1 MELMEDTD
9 LVSISDFLPLSDDKN
24 QYSSD
29 FIQTHSV
36 IVLKTDDISVTIG
49 ICSPDNIELK
59 KTLFQFHD
67 KRIIYKQIDHD
78 ELSEYLGKL
87 HGELDDQSYSVSY
100 SGNEKLLLDRI
111 ANDAPII
118 NFVNSTIIEGI
129 RKRASDIHIEAFTDT
144 VKVRYRIDGAL
155 QTAGQISPSMFPAIS
170 SRIKI
175 MSNLNIMERRLPQ
188 DGRTSVHLGEDT
200 QDIRVS
206 IVPTARGE
214 SIVLRL
220 LNRKSTLMELNEIG
234 LRDESLIDIR
244 KILKTPFGLVLSTGP
259 TGSGKTT
266 TLNSMLREMDSASQ
280 KIITIEDPI
289 EYVIDGIDQIQT
301 NDAIGLTFTSILKRI
316 LRQDP
321 NIIMVGEIRDR
332 ETADLC
338 IRAALTGHLVL
349 STLHTNDAVSVIDR
363 LRDMGVEPFMIAAVL
378 KTSMA
383 QRLVRKLCPHCREKR
398 KISSAEREFFR
409 NIGRIPGLVGSR
421 LAWSGASSLLG
432 HATQAARPCIPE
444 FLYDPVGCDSC
455 DGTGYHGR
463 TLIHEYFSLDEEV
476 ERLIV
481 SGAKHSEIKA
491 YLNKKGMV
499 TLFKDGLLKIK
510 EGLTTL
516 SELEKVMIV

>member
-1 MELMEDTD
+1 MELIEEMPEKIPEEIDSV
-9 LVSISDFLPLSDDKN
+9 LISDYSPIPDEKN

-29 FIQTHSV
+29 FIETHST
-36 IVLKTDDISVTIG
+36 IVLKTDDLSVTIG
-49 ICSPDNIELK
+49 ICSPDNIELRE
-59 KTLFQFHD
+59 TLSHFHD

-87 HGELDDQSYSVSY
+87 HAGFDDKNLLAES
-100 SGNEKLLLDRI
+100 SGSEKLLLDKI

-155 QTAGQISPSMFPAIS
+155 RTVNQISPSMFPAIS

-188 DGRTSVHLGEDT
+188 DGRISVHLGGDT

-220 LNRKSTLMELNEIG
+220 LNRKSTLIGLDKIG
-234 LRDESLIDIR
+234 LRDEGLIDIR
-244 KILKTPFGLVLSTGP
+244 KILKTPYGLVLATGP

-266 TLNSMLREMDSASQ
+266 TLNSMLREMDRESQ

-301 NDAIGLTFTSILKRI
+301 NEVIGLTFTSILKRI

-321 NIIMVGEIRDR
+321 NIIMVGEIRDT
-332 ETADLC
+332 ETAHLC

-383 QRLVRKLCPHCREKR
+383 QRLVRKLCPDCREKR
-398 KISSAEREFFR
+398 KTGAAEKEFFR
-409 NIGRIPGLVGSR
+409 ETES
-421 LAWSGASSLLG
+421 
-432 HATQAARPCIPE
+432 IPE
-444 FLYDPVGCDSC
+444 YIFDAVGCDKC

-463 TLIHEYFSLDEEV
+463 ILIHEYFSWDEEI

-481 SGAKHSEIKA
+481 AGAKHSEIKA
-491 YLNKKGMV
+491 YLKKTGMV
-499 TLFKDGLLKIK
+499 TLFADGLIKIK

-516 SELEKVMIV
+516 SELELVMTV

>member
-1 MELMEDTD
+1 
-9 LVSISDFLPLSDDKN
+9 
-24 QYSSD
+24 
-29 FIQTHSV
+29 
-36 IVLKTDDISVTIG
+36 
-49 ICSPDNIELK
+49 
-59 KTLFQFHD
+59 
-67 KRIIYKQIDHD
+67 
-78 ELSEYLGKL
+78 LSEYLGKL
-87 HGELDDQSYSVSY
+87 HGGLDDHNPAFSI
-100 SGNEKLLLDRI
+100 GKEKLLLDKI
-111 ANDAPII
+111 ANNAPVI

-144 VKVRYRIDGAL
+144 VKVRYRIDGVL
-155 QTAGQISPSMFPAIS
+155 QTVNQISPSMFPAVS

-188 DGRTSVHLGEDT
+188 DGRISVHLGEDT

-220 LNRKSTLMELNEIG
+220 LNRKNALIGLDKLG
-234 LRDESLIDIR
+234 LRDESLPDIR
-244 KILKTPFGLVLSTGP
+244 KILKTPFGLILATGP

-266 TLNSMLREMDSASQ
+266 TLNSMLREMDSESQ
-280 KIITIEDPI
+280 KIITVEDPI

-301 NDAIGLTFTSILKRI
+301 NEAVGLTFTSILKRI

-321 NIIMVGEIRDR
+321 NIIMVGEIRDL
-332 ETADLC
+332 ETANLG

-363 LRDMGVEPFMIAAVL
+363 LVDMGDEPFMIAAVL

-398 KISSAEREFFR
+398 KPGSAEKELFRET
-409 NIGRIPGLVGSR
+409 GS
-421 LAWSGASSLLG
+421 
-432 HATQAARPCIPE
+432 IPE
-444 FLYDPVGCDSC
+444 YIYEAVGCDKC

-463 TLIHEYFSLDEEV
+463 TLIHEYFSWDEEI

-481 SGAKHSEIKA
+481 AGAKHSEIKA
-491 YLNKKGMV
+491 YLNKTGMV
-499 TLFKDGLLKIK
+499 TLFTDGLIKIK

-516 SELEKVMIV
+516 TELETVMPV

>member
-1 MELMEDTD
+1 MELTEDRPEKMPKEINSV
-9 LVSISDFLPLSDDKN
+9 LISDFLPLPDAKY

-29 FIQTHSV
+29 FIETHSA
-36 IVLKTDDISVTIG
+36 IVLKTDDNSVTIG
-49 ICSPDNIELK
+49 ICNTKNNELREI
-59 KTLFQFHD
+59 LFHFHD
-67 KRIIYKQIDHD
+67 KKIIYKRVDQD
-78 ELSEYLGKL
+78 ELSEYLVKL
-87 HGELDDQSYSVSY
+87 HGGFDDQILSDVS
-100 SGNEKLLLDRI
+100 SGNERLLLDKI

-144 VKVRYRIDGAL
+144 VNVRYRIDGVL
-155 QTAGQISPSMFPAIS
+155 QTVNRISPSMFPAVS

-220 LNRKSTLMELNEIG
+220 LNRKSTLIGLDKIG
-234 LRDESLIDIR
+234 LRDEGLMNIR
-244 KILKTPFGLVLSTGP
+244 KILKTPFGLVLATGP

-266 TLNSMLREMDSASQ
+266 TINSMLREMDRESQ

-301 NDAIGLTFTSILKRI
+301 NDAIGLTFTTILKRI

-321 NIIMVGEIRDR
+321 NIIMVGEIRDT

-338 IRAALTGHLVL
+338 VRAALTGHLVL

-378 KTSMA
+378 KTAMA
-383 QRLVRKLCPHCREKR
+383 QRLVRKLCPDCRAKR
-398 KISSAEREFFR
+398 KPGPAEKEFFR
-409 NIGRIPGLVGSR
+409 ETGSIPGLVGSK
-421 LAWSGASSLLG
+421 LP
-432 HATQAARPCIPE
+432 ARPCIPE
-444 FLYDPVGCDSC
+444 YIYEAVGCNNC

-463 TLIHEYFSLDEEV
+463 TLIHEYFSWDEEI
-476 ERLIV
+476 ERLV
-481 SGAKHSEIKA
+481 VAGAKHSEIQV
-491 YLNKKGMV
+491 YLKKKGMV
-499 TLFKDGLLKIK
+499 TLSTDGLIKIK

-516 SELEKVMIV
+516 SELEMVMTV

>member
-1 MELMEDTD
+1 MEMIEEID
-9 LVSISDFLPLSDDKN
+9 LVPILDFLPLPNKNN
-24 QYSSD
+24 QYSSE
-29 FIQTHSV
+29 FIETHSV

-49 ICSPDNIELK
+49 ICKPENIELRE
-59 KTLFQFHD
+59 TLFHFHD
-67 KRIIYKQIDHD
+67 KKIIYKQINHD
-78 ELSEYLGKL
+78 ELIEYLGKL
-87 HGELDDQSYSVSY
+87 HGGLDDQKLYASSPV
-100 SGNEKLLLDRI
+100 NEKLLLDRI

-144 VKVRYRIDGAL
+144 VKVRYRIDGVL
-155 QTAGQISPSMFPAIS
+155 QIAGKISPSMFPAVS

-188 DGRTSVHLGEDT
+188 DGRTSVHLGGDT

-220 LNRKSTLMELNEIG
+220 LNRKSTLIRLDKIG
-234 LRDESLIDIR
+234 LRNESLIDIR
-244 KILKTPFGLVLSTGP
+244 KILKTPSGLVLATGP

-266 TLNSMLREMDSASQ
+266 TLNSMLREMDRESQ

-301 NDAIGLTFTSILKRI
+301 NEAIGLTFTTILKRI

-321 NIIMVGEIRDR
+321 NIIMVGEIRDS
-332 ETADLC
+332 ETANLC
-338 IRAALTGHLVL
+338 IRAALTGHLVF

-383 QRLVRKLCPHCREKR
+383 QRLVRKLCPDCREKR
-398 KISSAEREFFR
+398 KVSSAEKRLFRET
-409 NIGRIPGLVGSR
+409 GSMPGLVGSK
-421 LAWSGASSLLG
+421 LP
-432 HATQAARPCIPE
+432 ARPCIPE
-444 FLYDPVGCDSC
+444 YIYDAVGCDSC

-463 TLIHEYFSLDEEV
+463 TLIHEYFSWDEEI

-481 SGAKHSEIKA
+481 AGAKHSEIKA
-491 YLNKKGMV
+491 YLLKKGMV
-499 TLFKDGLLKIK
+499 TLFADGLIK
-510 EGLTTL
+510 V
-516 SELEKVMIV
+516 K

>member
-1 MELMEDTD
+1 MELTENSV
-9 LVSISDFLPLSDDKN
+9 LISDFLPLPDDKN
-24 QYSSD
+24 QYSSN
-29 FIQTHSV
+29 FTQAHSAV
-36 IVLKTDDISVTIG
+36 VLKSDDISVTIG
-49 ICSPDNIELK
+49 ICNSDNLELK
-59 KTLFQFHD
+59 EILSHFHD
-67 KRIIYKQIDHD
+67 KKIIYKRIDHD

-87 HGELDDQSYSVSY
+87 HGGLDDQNLPASSSV
-100 SGNEKLLLDRI
+100 NEKLLLDKI

-129 RKRASDIHIEAFTDT
+129 RKRASDIHIEAFTNT
-144 VKVRYRIDGAL
+144 VKVRYRIDGVL
-155 QTAGQISPSMFPAIS
+155 QTVKQISPSMFPAVS

-188 DGRTSVHLGEDT
+188 DGRTSVQLGEDS

-220 LNRKSTLMELNEIG
+220 LNRKSTLIGLDVIG
-234 LRDESLIDIR
+234 LRNEGLVDVREM
-244 KILKTPFGLVLSTGP
+244 LKTPFGLILATGP

-266 TLNSMLREMDSASQ
+266 TLNSMLREMDSERQ

-301 NDAIGLTFTSILKRI
+301 NEAIGLTFSTILKRI

-321 NIIMVGEIRDR
+321 NIIMVGEIRDS
-332 ETADLC
+332 ETANLC

-349 STLHTNDAVSVIDR
+349 STLHTNDSVSVIDR
-363 LRDMGVEPFMIAAVL
+363 LHDMGVEPFMIAAVL
-378 KTSMA
+378 KTAMA
-383 QRLVRKLCPHCREKR
+383 QRLVRRLCPSCRVKR
-398 KISSAEREFFR
+398 KISPIEKEFFR
-409 NIGRIPGLVGSR
+409 ETESIPGLV
-421 LAWSGASSLLG
+421 ANKF
-432 HATQAARPCIPE
+432 AARPCIPE
-444 FLYDPVGCDSC
+444 YIFEPGGCDNC

-463 TLIHEYFSLDEEV
+463 TLIHEYFSWDEEI

-481 SGAKHSEIKA
+481 AGAKHSEIKA
-491 YLNKKGMV
+491 YLKKTGMV
-499 TLFKDGLLKIK
+499 TLFEDGLEKIK

-516 SELEKVMIV
+516 AELDLVMTV

>member
-1 MELMEDTD
+1 MEIIEDID
-9 LVSISDFLPLSDDKN
+9 FVPISDFLPLPNENN

-29 FIQTHSV
+29 FIETHSA

-49 ICSPDNIELK
+49 ICSPDNVELREI
-59 KTLFQFHD
+59 LFHFHD
-67 KRIIYKQIDHD
+67 KNIIYKRVDHD
-78 ELSEYLGKL
+78 ELSEYLGRL
-87 HGELDDQSYSVSY
+87 YGGLDDQNFSDTSSVD
-100 SGNEKLLLDRI
+100 EKLLLDKI

-118 NFVNSTIIEGI
+118 NFVNSMIIEGI

-144 VKVRYRIDGAL
+144 VKVRYRIDGVL
-155 QTAGQISPSMFPAIS
+155 QTFNEISPSMFPAIS

-188 DGRTSVHLGEDT
+188 DGRTSVHLGGDT

-220 LNRKSTLMELNEIG
+220 LNRKSTLIGLDKIG
-234 LRDESLIDIR
+234 LRDEGLIDIR
-244 KILKTPFGLVLSTGP
+244 KILKTPYGLVLATGP

-266 TLNSMLREMDSASQ
+266 TLNSMLREMDRESQ

-301 NDAIGLTFTSILKRI
+301 NEAIGLTFTSILKRI

-321 NIIMVGEIRDR
+321 NIIMIGEIRDT
-332 ETADLC
+332 ETANLC

-363 LRDMGVEPFMIAAVL
+363 FRDMGVEPFMIAAVL

-383 QRLVRKLCPHCREKR
+383 QRLVRKLCPDCREKR
-398 KISSAEREFFR
+398 
-409 NIGRIPGLVGSR
+409 
-421 LAWSGASSLLG
+421 
-432 HATQAARPCIPE
+432 
-444 FLYDPVGCDSC
+444 
-455 DGTGYHGR
+455 
-463 TLIHEYFSLDEEV
+463 
-476 ERLIV
+476 
-481 SGAKHSEIKA
+481 
-491 YLNKKGMV
+491 
-499 TLFKDGLLKIK
+499 
-510 EGLTTL
+510 
-516 SELEKVMIV
+516 

>member
-1 MELMEDTD
+1 MELTEEIDHV
-9 LVSISDFLPLSDDKN
+9 LISNFLPLPDENN

-29 FIQTHSV
+29 FIETHSA
-36 IVLKTDDISVTIG
+36 IVLKTDDVSVTIG
-49 ICSPDNIELK
+49 ICNPENFELRE
-59 KTLFQFHD
+59 TLSHFHD
-67 KRIIYKQIDHD
+67 KRIIYKQIDYD
-78 ELSEYLGKL
+78 ELIEYLGKL
-87 HGELDDQSYSVSY
+87 HGGLEDQNLQTSS
-100 SGNEKLLLDRI
+100 SGNEKLLLDKI

-144 VKVRYRIDGAL
+144 VKVRYRIDGVL
-155 QTAGQISPSMFPAIS
+155 QTVHEISPPMFPAVS

-188 DGRTSVHLGEDT
+188 DGRTSVHLGGDT

-220 LNRKSTLMELNEIG
+220 LNRKSTLIGLDKIG
-234 LRDESLIDIR
+234 LRDEGLMDIR
-244 KILKTPFGLVLSTGP
+244 KILKTPYGLILATGP

-266 TLNSMLREMDSASQ
+266 TLNSMLREMDRDSQ
-280 KIITIEDPI
+280 KIITIEDPV

-301 NDAIGLTFTSILKRI
+301 NEAIGLTFTSILKRI

-338 IRAALTGHLVL
+338 VRAALTGHLVL

-383 QRLVRKLCPHCREKR
+383 QRLVRKLCPLCKKKR
-398 KISSAEREFFR
+398 KTGYAEMEFFKET
-409 NIGRIPGLVGSR
+409 GS
-421 LAWSGASSLLG
+421 S
-432 HATQAARPCIPE
+432 PE
-444 FLYDPVGCDSC
+444 YIYEAVGCDSC

-463 TLIHEYFSLDEEV
+463 ILIHEYFSWDEEI
-476 ERLIV
+476 ERLIAA
-481 SGAKHSEIKA
+481 GAKHSEIKA
-491 YLNKKGMV
+491 YLKKRGMV
-499 TLFKDGLLKIK
+499 TLFEDGLIKIK

-516 SELEKVMIV
+516 SELEMVMTV

>member
-1 MELMEDTD
+1 MELIEET
-9 LVSISDFLPLSDDKN
+9 LKEITAVSISNFLPLPDKKN

-29 FIQTHSV
+29 FIENYSV

-49 ICSPDNIELK
+49 ICSPENIELRQI
-59 KTLFQFHD
+59 LFHYHD
-67 KRIIYKQIDHD
+67 KKITYRQIDHD

-87 HGELDDQSYSVSY
+87 YGGLDDQNFQTSSV
-100 SGNEKLLLDRI
+100 NENLFLDKI
-111 ANDAPII
+111 VNDAPII

-144 VKVRYRIDGAL
+144 VKVRYRIDGVL
-155 QTAGQISPSMFPAIS
+155 RIINQISPSMFSAVS

-188 DGRTSVHLGEDT
+188 DGRISVHLGKDT

-206 IVPTARGE
+206 VVPTARGE

-220 LNRKSTLMELNEIG
+220 LNRKSTLIGLNEIG
-234 LRDESLIDIR
+234 LCDEGLIDIR
-244 KILKTPFGLVLSTGP
+244 KILKTPFGLILATGP

-266 TLNSMLREMDSASQ
+266 TLNSMLREMDRDSQ

-289 EYVIDGIDQIQT
+289 EYEINGIDQIQT
-301 NDAIGLTFTSILKRI
+301 NEAIGLTFTSILKRV

-321 NIIMVGEIRDR
+321 NIIMVGEIRDQ
-332 ETADLC
+332 ETAALC

-363 LRDMGVEPFMIAAVL
+363 LNDMGVEPFMIAAVL

-383 QRLVRKLCPHCREKR
+383 QRLIRKLCPYCREKR
-398 KISSAEREFFR
+398 KPGSDEKEFFR
-409 NIGRIPGLVGSR
+409 GLGVPPEYIYE
-421 LAWSGASSLLG
+421 
-432 HATQAARPCIPE
+432 AA
-444 FLYDPVGCDSC
+444 GCDKC
-455 DGTGYHGR
+455 DGTGYYGR
-463 TLIHEYFSLDEEV
+463 TLIHEYFSWDEEI

-481 SGAKHSEIKA
+481 AGAKHSELKSYLIKT
-491 YLNKKGMV
+491 GML
-499 TLFKDGLLKIK
+499 TLFADGLVKIK
-510 EGLTTL
+510 DGLTTL
-516 SELEKVMIV
+516 AELKLVIPDNWSA

>member
-1 MELMEDTD
+1 MEIIEDID
-9 LVSISDFLPLSDDKN
+9 FVPISDFLPLPNENN

-29 FIQTHSV
+29 FIETHSA

-49 ICSPDNIELK
+49 ICSPDNVELREI
-59 KTLFQFHD
+59 LFHFHD
-67 KRIIYKQIDHD
+67 KNIIYKRVDHD
-78 ELSEYLGKL
+78 ELSEYLGRL
-87 HGELDDQSYSVSY
+87 YGGLDDQNFSDTSSVD
-100 SGNEKLLLDRI
+100 EKLLLDKI

-118 NFVNSTIIEGI
+118 NFVNSMIIEGI

-144 VKVRYRIDGAL
+144 VKVRYRIDGVL
-155 QTAGQISPSMFPAIS
+155 QTFNEISPSMFPAIS

-188 DGRTSVHLGEDT
+188 DGRTSVHLGGDT

-220 LNRKSTLMELNEIG
+220 LNRKSTLIGLDKIG
-234 LRDESLIDIR
+234 LRDEGLIDIR
-244 KILKTPFGLVLSTGP
+244 KILKTPYGLVLATGP

-266 TLNSMLREMDSASQ
+266 TLNSMLREMDRESQ

-301 NDAIGLTFTSILKRI
+301 NEAIGLTFTSILKRI

-321 NIIMVGEIRDR
+321 NIIMIGEIRDT
-332 ETADLC
+332 ETANLC

-363 LRDMGVEPFMIAAVL
+363 FRDMGVEPFMIAAVL

-383 QRLVRKLCPHCREKR
+383 QRLVRKLCPDCREKR
-398 KISSAEREFFR
+398 KTGSAEKEFFR
-409 NIGRIPGLVGSR
+409 KTGSIPCLVGSK
-421 LAWSGASSLLG
+421 LP
-432 HATQAARPCIPE
+432 ARPCIPE
-444 FLYDPVGCDSC
+444 HIYEAVGCDKC

-463 TLIHEYFSLDEEV
+463 TLIHEYFSWDEEI

-481 SGAKHSEIKA
+481 AGAKYSEIKA
-491 YLNKKGMV
+491 YLKKTGMV
-499 TLFKDGLLKIK
+499 TLFADGLIKIK

-516 SELEKVMIV
+516 SELEMVMTV

>member
-1 MELMEDTD
+1 
-9 LVSISDFLPLSDDKN
+9 
-24 QYSSD
+24 
-29 FIQTHSV
+29 
-36 IVLKTDDISVTIG
+36 
-49 ICSPDNIELK
+49 
-59 KTLFQFHD
+59 
-67 KRIIYKQIDHD
+67 
-78 ELSEYLGKL
+78 
-87 HGELDDQSYSVSY
+87 
-100 SGNEKLLLDRI
+100 
-111 ANDAPII
+111 
-118 NFVNSTIIEGI
+118 
-129 RKRASDIHIEAFTDT
+129 
-144 VKVRYRIDGAL
+144 
-155 QTAGQISPSMFPAIS
+155 MFPAIS

-188 DGRTSVHLGEDT
+188 DGRTSVHLGGDT

-220 LNRKSTLMELNEIG
+220 LNRKSTLIGLDKIG
-234 LRDESLIDIR
+234 LRDEGLIDIR
-244 KILKTPFGLVLSTGP
+244 KILKTPYGLVLATGP

-266 TLNSMLREMDSASQ
+266 TLNSMLREMDRESQ

-301 NDAIGLTFTSILKRI
+301 NESIGLTFATILKRI

-321 NIIMVGEIRDR
+321 NIIMVGEIRDS
-332 ETADLC
+332 ETAELC

-378 KTSMA
+378 KTAMA
-383 QRLVRKLCPHCREKR
+383 QRLVRKLCPFCRAKR
-398 KISSAEREFFR
+398 KPGSAEKKFFR
-409 NIGRIPGLVGSR
+409 ETGS
-421 LAWSGASSLLG
+421 
-432 HATQAARPCIPE
+432 IPE
-444 FLYDPVGCDSC
+444 FIYDAVGCDSC

-463 TLIHEYFSLDEEV
+463 TLIHEYFSWDEEI

-481 SGAKHSEIKA
+481 SAAKHSEIEA

-499 TLFKDGLLKIK
+499 CLFEDGLIKIK

-516 SELEKVMIV
+516 SELETVMTV